1 MFSVIDSQDCRIG
14 GVEAITVVQLTDD
27 SSRLSN
33 SSSPTTSSSAT
44 TDTALLSPE
53 VIAAIAIGR
62 TMVLVMTAILVILLF
77 RKRGRTFWDGRPNE
91 PIDLT
96 FDPTQNLSTGSL
108 GLTASYAAMPFIH
121 SPSV

>member
-44 TDTALLSPE
+44 SASTDTALLSPE

-62 TMVLVMTAILVILLF
+62 PMVLVMTAILVILLF

-96 FDPTQNLSTGSL
+96 FDPTQNLSTG
-108 GLTASYAAMPFIH
+108 T
-121 SPSV
+121 